1 MHTISKHLGVQLK
14 DEKPLLA
21 GLGSGFDQ
29 SKEFVNKVMSNMD
42 GMLNRA
48 SGSMLPYII
57 LFTIILLSLIYKF

>member
-1 MHTISKHLGVQLK
+1 MHSISKHLGVQLK

-21 GLGSGFDQ
+21 SLGSGFDR